1 MPGERWQGAKHHNV
15 GRASAGQKLWVCA
28 VSSKVVATSS
38 RDGDDDATNCEIG
51 RRPLEG
57 VISGQMIATGPGIRV
72 TLAGIRVTI

>member
-1 MPGERWQGAKHHNV
+1 MWEERQQDKNCGFVPCH
-15 GRASAGQKLWVCA
+15 RR
-28 VSSKVVATSS
+28 KVVATTT
-38 RDGDDDATNCEIG
+38 RDGNDDATNCEIG